1 MRTSYTWFV
10 ITLVLQAAMLAGC
23 SRAITATTTPEP
35 TVVPTSPPATA
46 TVTPPPT
53 ASSFDASKYAFPET
67 IDPARR
73 YLFYIH
79 GRIIEDQGIPAVD
92 PTFGE
97 YQYQA
102 ILEKLAGYGFVVL
115 SEVRSKDTDSMSYAR
130 IIASQIRK
138 LLQAGVP
145 AQNVTVVGAS
155 KGAGINIFVSNL
167 LGDPEINYVL
177 LAICE
182 PGFVKDLVESQIS
195 LSGNVLSIYDSNDPY
210 GGTCQDL
217 FAFSEG
223 KGLARHDEIVLNLG
237 LSHGLLYRPLD
248 EWVLPTIEWAGGL

>member
-1 MRTSYTWFV
+1 MFTGYLWLV
-10 ITLVLQAAMLAGC
+10 ITLILQAAILAGC
-23 SRAITATTTPEP
+23 NQAPTATTTPEP
-35 TVVPTSPPATA
+35 TTVTTELPATA
-46 TVTPPPT
+46 TVTPQPT
-53 ASSFDASKYAFPET
+53 STPFDASKYAFPEA
-67 IDPARR
+67 IDPASR

-79 GRIIEDQGIPAVD
+79 GRIIEVQGIPAVD

-97 YQYQA
+97 YQYPA

-115 SEVRSKDTDSMSYAR
+115 SEPRLEDTDSVKYAR
-130 IIASQIRK
+130 RIAGQVRE

-155 KGAGINIFVSNL
+155 KGAAITIFVSNL
-167 LGDPEINYVL
+167 LEDPEINYVL

-182 PGFVKDLVESQIS
+182 PGLVQDLVNNQIS
-195 LSGNVLSIYDSNDPY
+195 LSGNVLSIYDSIDPY
-210 GGTCQDL
+210 AGTCQDL